1 MGQFP
6 NREHYIPIRVSD
18 VVDYLCG
25 EVGPHGEQLLSAD
38 EQAAFRRFARSV
50 SGHVHSIYLGEIRR
64 LKEEYSAFDPD
75 PDPRPLV
82 PLTED
87 QRARQL
93 DKLFE
98 TFIHLMGRANYVR
111 LTREE
116 MERIMRGATEWGV
129 DMDIA
134 WDAFEKVEVFYRG
147 KGTGKRVS
155 QTWRNFWRNRE
166 VDVPTF
172 SRVSV
177 IFKQR
182 SHKRLGKAADMRSV
196 YLKLF
201 KDIPQVDVEMLLPGG
216 RIRMPGLERLK
227 LGSSITSSIA
237 YVAWKLST
245 FPIVQLLSAWATSTI
260 WLLYAPLALILGYGY
275 KRWYSFQVSR
285 QTYTLQLTQSLYY
298 QNLDNNG
305 GVMFR
310 LLDEAEEEE
319 TREILLAYFYLWR
332 YAGEDGW
339 TAVELDDFIE
349 AALEKR
355 LGVQIDFEIDD
366 AMSKLKRVGL
376 VTETDGRFQAIAMT
390 VAQRRLD
397 HLWDRYARQGDELV
411 PTG

>member
-1 MGQFP
+1 MGSFP
-6 NREHYIPIRVSD
+6 DREHYIPIRASD

-25 EVGPHGEQLLSAD
+25 EVGPHGEPLLSAD

-64 LKEEYSAFDPD
+64 LKEEYSSFDPD

-82 PLTED
+82 PLTDD

-93 DKLFE
+93 DELFE
-98 TFIHLMGRANYVR
+98 TFVHLMCRANYVR

-116 MERIMRGATEWGV
+116 MEQIMRGSTEWGV

-155 QTWRNFWRNRE
+155 QTWRNFWRKRE
-166 VDVPTF
+166 VEVPTF
-172 SRVSV
+172 SRVAV

-182 SHKRLGKAADMRSV
+182 PHDRLGEAPDTRSV

-227 LGSSITSSIA
+227 LGGTITSSVA

-245 FPIVQLLSAWATSTI
+245 FPLIQLVSGLATGTL
-260 WLLYAPLALILGYGY
+260 WLLYAPIALILGYGY
-275 KRWYSFQVSR
+275 KTWYSFQVSR

-319 TREILLAYFYLWR
+319 TREVLLAYFYLWR
-332 YAGEDGW
+332 YAGDDGW
-339 TAVELDDFIE
+339 SAEELDGFIE

-366 AMSKLKRVGL
+366 AMNKLKRVGL
-376 VTETDGRFQAIAMT
+376 VTETDGRFQAVPMT
-390 VAQRRLD
+390 AAQRRLD
-397 HLWDRYARQGDELV
+397 HLWERYARQGDELV
-411 PTG
+411 PAG

>member
-1 MGQFP
+1 MGSFP
-6 NREHYIPIRVSD
+6 DREHYIPIRASD

-25 EVGPHGEQLLSAD
+25 EVGPHGEPLLPAD
-38 EQAAFRRFARSV
+38 HQSAFRRFARSV

-82 PLTED
+82 PLTEE
-87 QRARQL
+87 QRAQEL
-93 DKLFE
+93 DKLFA
-98 TFIHLMGRANYVR
+98 TFVHLMARANYVR
-111 LTREE
+111 LTRAE
-116 MERIMRGATEWGV
+116 MEQIMKGASEWGV

-134 WDAFEKVEVFYRG
+134 WDAFDKVEVFFRG

-155 QTWRNFWRNRE
+155 RTWWNFWRKRE
-166 VDVPTF
+166 IEVPTF
-172 SRVSV
+172 SRVAV
-177 IFKQR
+177 MFKQR
-182 SHKRLGKAADMRSV
+182 AHKRLGEEPDTRSV

-216 RIRMPGLERLK
+216 RIRMPGIERLK
-227 LGSSITSSIA
+227 LGGTITSSVA

-245 FPIVQLLSAWATSTI
+245 FPLVQLVSFWATSTL
-260 WLLYAPLALILGYGY
+260 WLLYAPIALILGYGY
-275 KRWYSFQVSR
+275 KTWYSFQVSR

-319 TREILLAYFYLWR
+319 TREVLLAYFYLWR
-332 YAGEDGW
+332 YAGEEGW
-339 TAVELDDFIE
+339 TAPELDDFIE

-355 LGVQIDFEIDD
+355 LGVQIDFEIED
-366 AMSKLKRVGL
+366 AMNKLKRVGL
-376 VTETDGRFQAIAMT
+376 VTEQDGRFRAVPMGD
-390 VAQRRLD
+390 AQDRLD
-397 HLWDRYARQGDELV
+397 KLWDHYARQGDELV